1 MSLKSIGFS
10 VVVMLCL
17 SSFLACTKWADTQ
30 KPSDPRLTQ
39 KYCNDPF
46 AVNYNWGFPGLPDN
60 STCIFPSDLYVGTYL
75 FHDSIYSIANV
86 LVDTNQILLRIYKK
100 NINKVAIWGFYNAAD
115 SLYVTVLKNGNGS
128 IDSLQNMPG
137 QNLPS
142 ALDTINGSC
151 FKYVFDTLRLK
162 INWKINSDT
171 GIYFHKGTA
180 IKQ

>member
-1 MSLKSIGFS
+1 
-10 VVVMLCL
+10 
-17 SSFLACTKWADTQ
+17 
-30 KPSDPRLTQ
+30 
-39 KYCNDPF
+39 
-46 AVNYNWGFPGLPDN
+46 
-60 STCIFPSDLYVGTYL
+60 L

-100 NINKVAIWGFYNAAD
+100 SIDKVAIWGFYNATD
-115 SLYVTVLKNGNGS
+115 SLFVTVLKNGNGS

-151 FKYVFDTLRLK
+151 YKYVFDTLRLK
-162 INWKINSDT
+162 INWKMNSDT
-171 GIYFHKGTA
+171 GIFFHKGTA

>member
-86 LVDTNQILLRIYKK
+86 LVDTNQI
-100 NINKVAIWGFYNAAD
+100 W
-115 SLYVTVLKNGNGS
+115 
-128 IDSLQNMPG
+128 
-137 QNLPS
+137 
-142 ALDTINGSC
+142 
-151 FKYVFDTLRLK
+151 
-162 INWKINSDT
+162 W
-171 GIYFHKGTA
+171 
-180 IKQ
+180 